1 MMAEIQCRNCGKFNP
16 PELIKCQFCQL
27 PLSAMD
33 DEDETIRPGQV
44 PTKKVTAE
52 LEPILPQWL
61 REAREKS
68 RKAAEEEAARQ
79 AAEAEQAAANREA
92 PPDLLAGL
100 EAQSHRDEEDEVPD
114 WLAGMQKTSHKAD
127 ERVETYPR
135 RQEIRWEEEPSET
148 EPEEE
153 MGGLVSGPQTE
164 VTFDESGL
172 PSWITGGPAEREEK
186 ETPAPAR
193 DERPVSPF
201 DTGSFRPNTGEL
213 ADFLP
218 EEPAPP
224 PAPAPTAAS
233 EGNLPDWLS
242 NLPPADQPGGKTQ
255 ALVDTGSLDMG
266 SLLSGELPDWMTNLD
281 TASTPSEAAPGVA
294 GKSDAFD
301 LPADLPDWMKAT
313 SSADESK
320 PAQEER
326 GAFLSP
332 MPPSEEIPQPPP
344 VPSSPAFFPGMEP
357 LGEEEVGELFAAE
370 LPDWLSNVA
379 PAEPKHEP
387 QAAASPLAPGELPS
401 WVQAMRPVETVMP
414 QAQAAPATP
423 SGPAEQQGPLAGL
436 SGVLPILPGLG
447 PAKRPSAYSN
457 MLQASE
463 DQQSNA
469 ALLEKLLAS
478 EIEPKPLAASSSV
491 VFSQRALRWT
501 ITIILLLLV
510 TIISLSGSQ
519 VTPPPNLPG
528 ETFAAITTINA
539 IPNDSPILIVFD
551 YEASLSGEVEAAAA
565 SLIDNLIL
573 LHHPRLT
580 LLSTSLNG
588 PALAE
593 HFMKTTQSQH
603 AYLPGTNYVNLGYLP
618 GGAAGVLGFAEAP
631 RVVMPHTLNGTSVWS
646 LPPGQ
651 GINTIA
657 DYAAVIVLTDQA
669 ESARV
674 WIEQAGPLINGKPM
688 LLVTSAQ
695 AGPMLQPYIL
705 SGQAAGL
712 VSGLAGGAS
721 VEQAAVRPGLSRGY
735 WDAFGLTLLIVVL
748 MIFIGSAWNLVVGI
762 QARMRG
768 EA

>member
-1 MMAEIQCRNCGKFNP
+1 MMAEIQCRNCGKLNP
-16 PELIKCQFCQL
+16 PELLKCQFCQL
-27 PLSAMD
+27 PLAAMD

-44 PTKKVTAE
+44 PTRKVTAE

-79 AAEAEQAAANREA
+79 AAEAEHAAANREA

-100 EAQSHRDEEDEVPD
+100 EAQTRGEDIDEVPD
-114 WLAGMQKTSHKAD
+114 WLAGMQGGPPRAS
-127 ERVETYPR
+127 ERMETYPR
-135 RQEIRWEEEPSET
+135 RQEIRWEEEPAEAQ
-148 EPEEE
+148 PEDE
-153 MGGLVSGPQTE
+153 MGGLVSSPQSE

-172 PSWITGGPAEREEK
+172 PSWITGGAAEK
-186 ETPAPAR
+186 EDAPAPAR
-193 DERPVSPF
+193 DERPISPF

-213 ADFLP
+213 AEFLP
-218 EEPAPP
+218 EEAAPS

-233 EGNLPDWLS
+233 EGGLPDWLS
-242 NLPPADQPGGKTQ
+242 KLPPVSGEPASGTPP
-255 ALVDTGSLDMG
+255 ALVDTGSLDLG
-266 SLLSGELPDWMTNLD
+266 PKPAEGLPDWMANLD
-281 TASTPSEAAPGVA
+281 AAFAPPGPEPEAP

-301 LPADLPDWMKAT
+301 LPADLPDWMKST
-313 SSADESK
+313 GSASESK
-320 PAQEER
+320 PAEEDR

-332 MPPSEEIPQPPP
+332 LPPSEETPQPPP
-344 VPSSPAFFPGMEP
+344 ISSSPAFFPGMEP
-357 LGEEEVGELFAAE
+357 VSEEEVGELFAAE

-387 QAAASPLAPGELPS
+387 QAADAPISPGDLPS
-401 WVQAMRPVETVMP
+401 WVQAMRPVESVLP
-414 QAQAAPATP
+414 EAQAAPTTP
-423 SGPAEQQGPLAGL
+423 AGPAEQQGPLAGL
-436 SGVLPILPGLG
+436 SGILPIVPGVG
-447 PAKRPSAYSN
+447 PSKRPTSHSN

-478 EIEPKPLAASSSV
+478 ETEPKPLTSSSV
-491 VFSQRALRWT
+491 VFSQRVLRWT
-501 ITIILLLLV
+501 ISIILLLLV

-519 VTPPPNLPG
+519 VTPLPILPG
-528 ETFAAITTINA
+528 ETFAAINA
-539 IPNDSPILIVFD
+539 VNGLSNDAPILIVFD
-551 YEASLSGEVEAAAA
+551 YEPSLSGEVEAAAA

-573 LHHPRLT
+573 VHHPRLT

-593 HFMKTTQSQH
+593 HFMAATQSQH

-631 RVVMPHTLNGTSVWS
+631 RVMMPRTLNGTSVWA
-646 LPPGQ
+646 LPPGLD
-651 GINTIA
+651 IKTIA

-674 WIEQAGPLINGKPM
+674 WIEQAGPLMNGRPM
-688 LLVTSAQ
+688 LMVTSAQ
-695 AGPMLQPYIL
+695 AGPMIQPYVL
-705 SGQAAGL
+705 SGQVTGM

-721 VEQAAVRPGLSRGY
+721 VEQAAVRPGPSRRY
-735 WDAFGLTLLIVVL
+735 WDAFGLTMLIVVL

-762 QARMRG
+762 QARARG

>member
-1 MMAEIQCRNCGKFNP
+1 MMAEIQCRNCGKLNP

-27 PLSAMD
+27 PLAAMD

-79 AAEAEQAAANREA
+79 AAEADQASANRES

-100 EAQSHRDEEDEVPD
+100 EAQSRRDEEDEVPD
-114 WLAGMQKTSHKAD
+114 WLAGMQGAPPKSTERAD
-127 ERVETYPR
+127 TYPR
-135 RQEIRWEEEPSET
+135 RQEIRWEEEPGEA
-148 EPEEE
+148 EPEE
-153 MGGLVSGPQTE
+153 MGGLISGPQTE

-172 PSWITGGPAEREEK
+172 PSWITGGPAEKEEEK
-186 ETPAPAR
+186 ETPAPVR
-193 DERPVSPF
+193 DERPISPF

-218 EEPAPP
+218 QEPAPSSA
-224 PAPAPTAAS
+224 PAPAATPS
-233 EGNLPDWLS
+233 GDLPDWLS
-242 NLPPADQPGGKTQ
+242 NLPPISDQPASRTP
-255 ALVDTGSLDMG
+255 ALVDTGSLDLVAKPAEG
-266 SLLSGELPDWMTNLD
+266 LPDWMADLD
-281 TASTPSEAAPGVA
+281 AAFVPSEPASEVP
-294 GKSDAFD
+294 GKSDVFD
-301 LPADLPDWMKAT
+301 LPADLPDWMK
-313 SSADESK
+313 SAASTDESK
-320 PAQEER
+320 PAEEER
-326 GAFLSP
+326 RSLLTPSP
-332 MPPSEEIPQPPP
+332 PEEPPKPTPTS
-344 VPSSPAFFPGMEP
+344 SSPAFFPGMEP
-357 LGEEEVGELFAAE
+357 LGEDEVGELFAAE
-370 LPDWLSNVA
+370 LPEWLSNVA
-379 PAEPKHEP
+379 PAEPKSEP
-387 QAAASPLAPGELPS
+387 QAADASLAPGELPS
-401 WVQAMRPVETVMP
+401 WVQAMRPVESVLP
-414 QAQAAPATP
+414 QAQGAPTTP
-423 SGPAEQQGPLAGL
+423 AGPAEQQGPLAGL

-447 PAKRPSAYSN
+447 PSKRPTAYSN

-463 DQQSNA
+463 DQQANA
-469 ALLEKLLAS
+469 ALLERLLAS
-478 EIEPKPLAASSSV
+478 ETEPKPLGSSSSIV
-491 VFSQRALRWT
+491 LSQRVLRWA
-501 ITIILLLLV
+501 IAIILIFLV

-519 VTPPPNLPG
+519 VTPLPNLPG
-528 ETFAAITTINA
+528 ETFAAINAINA

-551 YEASLSGEVEAAAA
+551 YEPSLAGEVEAAAA

-573 LHHPRLT
+573 VHHPRLT

-593 HFMKTTQSQH
+593 HFMKATQSQH
-603 AYLPGTNYVNLGYLP
+603 TYLSGANYINLGYLP

-631 RVVMPHTLNGTSVWS
+631 HMMMPRTLDGTSVWD

-674 WIEQAGPLINGKPM
+674 WIEQAGPLMNGRPM

-695 AGPMLQPYIL
+695 AGPMLQPYVL
-705 SGQAAGL
+705 SGQAAGM
-712 VSGLAGGAS
+712 VSGLVGGAS

-735 WDAFGLTLLIVVL
+735 WDAFGLTMMIVVL

-762 QARMRG
+762 RARTRG